1 MTTTA
6 HEGTGPRI
14 VYPEQLPVSGRRQDI
29 QDAIRDHQVVV
40 IAGETGSGKT
50 TQIPKMCLELG
61 LGDSGMIGH
70 TQPRRIAARSVAER
84 IAEEMGEKIGQT
96 VGYQVRFTSEVGKD
110 SRIKLMTDGILLAEI
125 QHDRLLSRYSAIIVD
140 EAHERSLNIDFL
152 LGYLK
157 TLLPQRPDLKLIITS
172 ATIDPE
178 RFAQHFHEPL
188 PTDGSQDARPEP
200 APIIEVSGRTYPV
213 EIRYRPLSGE
223 HEIDEDTDDGLEDED
238 RDPLDAVCEAVEE
251 LSHED
256 RGDILIFFSGE
267 REIRDAQ
274 DALESLVAD
283 RPRLRGTEVLPL
295 FGRLS
300 MAEQHRVFSRGS
312 SRRIV
317 LATNVAETS
326 LTVPGIKYVIDTGT
340 ARISRYSTRTKVQR
354 LPIERISQ
362 ASANQRAGRCGR
374 VSDGICIRLYSQE
387 DFESRP
393 EFTDP
398 EILRTNLASVILQMT
413 SAGVVHSPED
423 IGRFPFVEPPE
434 SRAVK
439 DGVMLLRELG
449 ALRPAE
455 SSRGRRAEQDGERS
469 GRGSRG
475 RRGRGRGDRDDER
488 SPLTRTGRTLAALP
502 VDPRLGRMIVEGQR
516 RGCAREVMI
525 LAAALTIQDPR
536 ERPLE
541 KRAQADELHARFK
554 DTSSDFLGFLLLWQ
568 HLQEQQEQL
577 SSSQFRKTVQREFLN
592 FLRIR
597 EWQDLYAQLRQMGRS
612 VGIEVGRD
620 REIDPA
626 AKADDVHKSLLAGLL
641 SHIGLRDER
650 TRDYQGAR
658 GTRFAI
664 FPGSALFK
672 KKPDFVVSA
681 ELVETSRLW
690 ARVNAAV
697 EPQWIEEVAGDLVK
711 RTYAEPH
718 WSRSQGAVMA
728 KERATLYG
736 VPLAADRPVGYW
748 RIDPVASREI
758 FLQKALVE
766 GDWQTRHRFVQRN
779 RRKLAEVEQ
788 LESRLRRKD
797 LRVDDQAL
805 YEFFDARVPAEVVSQ
820 THFDTWWKKASRQDE
835 HLLDFDPEQLIDDQA
850 ETWDDTAY
858 PRQWIARTDGGELSL
873 DLDYTFAP
881 GSGTGPSERKG
892 SRRGRQADGM
902 TVRVPILFLH
912 QLRPGPFRWLIPG
925 LRTEL
930 VTALIRSLPKQV
942 RKSVVPAPDV
952 ARRAVELLDAQ
963 ADPEQDDL
971 EQSLEHALRQLKGVV
986 IPPGSW
992 DWSAVPEHLRMH
1004 FQVRD
1009 SRNRILGEGEDLEHL
1024 QVALR
1029 DQVRAALA
1037 ESLGTSASALPVPG
1051 PGAVPGPGGG
1061 SGSQGK
1067 SGRKKKGPAS
1077 GGGKETA
1084 GPALE
1089 RDGLTEWPERDLSR
1103 KVDTVVSGQ
1112 RITGWPALVASPGA
1126 QASEPTADV
1135 RIFSSEQDQRA
1146 AQRSGTISLLQRR
1159 LPNTQ
1164 RFISDH
1170 LDNREKIVFTQNPHG
1185 SVDALIQDCTRA
1197 AVDKLVP
1204 AEPPWTRQEF
1214 DRLFDDVRAEQI
1226 ETVFQVTALVA
1237 EVLTLVNSVRKRIKR
1252 PSSMAAVSAFAD
1264 IREQLD
1270 RLVKPGFVTRIG
1282 WAHLQHLPRYLKA
1295 MELRIDKL
1303 VGTANIQRDGV
1314 NMSEIQSLEDEFDK
1328 AVAAVPKGL
1337 PVPEALA
1344 VIEWELEELRVSL
1357 FAQELGTAHTVSAK
1371 RVRKALRDAAAR

>member
-1 MTTTA
+1 MPLA
-6 HEGTGPRI
+6 AAASGGRPPDSHPWQGRPDLLG
-14 VYPEQLPVSGRRQDI
+14 YPEDLPIVAAHDELLT
-29 QDAIRDHQVVV
+29 AIRDHQVVV

-50 TQIPKMCLELG
+50 TQLPKICLELG
-61 LGDSGMIGH
+61 RSAIGH

-84 IAEEMGEKIGQT
+84 IAEELGVELGEE
-96 VGYQVRFTSEVGKD
+96 VGYQVRFTDRS
-110 SRIKLMTDGILLAEI
+110 SRRTRLKVMTDGILLAEL
-125 QHDRLLSRYSAIIVD
+125 QRDRELRRYDTLVID
-140 EAHERSLNIDFL
+140 EAHERSLTIDFI
-152 LGYLK
+152 LGYVK
-157 TLLPQRPDLKLIITS
+157 ALLPRRPDLKVIVTS

-178 RFAQHFHEPL
+178 RFARHFTTD
-188 PTDGSQDARPEP
+188 PTRPVP
-200 APIIEVSGRTYPV
+200 VLSVSGRTYPV
-213 EIRYRPLSGE
+213 EIRYRPLVELDAEGAVRHPSGA
-223 HEIDEDTDDGLEDED
+223 D
-238 RDPLDAVCEAVEE
+238 RDQVTGICEAVEE
-251 LSHED
+251 LWTE
-256 RGDILIFFSGE
+256 RAPGPGGQDILVFLSGE
-267 REIRDAQ
+267 REIRDA
-274 DALESLVAD
+274 AEA
-283 RPRLRGTEVLPL
+283 LRGMDLPRTEILPL
-295 FGRLS
+295 YSRLS
-300 MAEQHRVFSRGS
+300 AAEQHRVFQRSGH
-312 SRRIV
+312 RRIV

-326 LTVPGIKYVIDTGT
+326 ITVPGIRYVVDTGT
-340 ARISRYSTRTKVQR
+340 ARISRYSQRTKVQR
-354 LPIERISQ
+354 LPIEPISQ
-362 ASANQRAGRCGR
+362 ASATQRSGRCGR
-374 VSDGICIRLYSQE
+374 LADGIAIRLYSEE
-387 DFESRP
+387 DFAARP
-393 EFTDP
+393 EFTEP
-398 EILRTNLASVILQMT
+398 EILRTSLASVILQMT
-413 SAGVVHSPED
+413 SLGLGD
-423 IGRFPFVEPPE
+423 IARFPFIDAPD
-434 SRAVK
+434 SRQVA
-439 DGVMLLRELG
+439 DGLRLLEELH
-449 ALRPAE
+449 AIEEAAP
-455 SSRGRRAEQDGERS
+455 RAGK
-469 GRGSRG
+469 GG
-475 RRGRGRGDRDDER
+475 RRGPRRRLTASGRM
-488 SPLTRTGRTLAALP
+488 LARLP
-502 VDPRLGRMIVEGQR
+502 VDPRLGRMLIEADE
-516 RGCAREVMI
+516 RGCTAEVLVI
-525 LAAALTIQDPR
+525 VSALSIQDVR
-536 ERPLE
+536 ERPSE
-541 KRAQADELHARFK
+541 QQAQADQAHARFR
-554 DTSSDFLGFLLLWQ
+554 DRTSDFASILTLWRY
-568 HLQEQQEQL
+568 LKAQQKAL
-577 SSSQFRKTVQREFLN
+577 SGSAFRRMCKAEYLHY
-592 FLRIR
+592 LRVR
-597 EWQDLYAQLRQMGRS
+597 EWQDLHSQLTSACKDVRLDPRRS
-612 VGIEVGRD
+612 TAAADAEPDWD
-620 REIDPA
+620 RIHQA
-626 AKADDVHKSLLAGLL
+626 LLAGLL
-641 SHIGLRDER
+641 SHVGLRDER

-850 ETWDDTAY
+850 ETWDDSAF
-858 PRQWIARTDGGELSL
+858 PRHWIARTDGGELSL

-892 SRRGRQADGM
+892 SGRGRQADGV

-971 EQSLEHALRQLKGVV
+971 EQSLERALRQLKGIV

-1077 GGGKETA
+1077 GGGKEAA

-1089 RDGLTEWPERDLSR
+1089 RDGLTEWPERDLPR

-1126 QASEPTADV
+1126 EASEPTADV

-1237 EVLTLVNSVRKRIKR
+1237 EVLTLANSVRKRIKR

>member
-1 MTTTA
+1 
-6 HEGTGPRI
+6 
-14 VYPEQLPVSGRRQDI
+14 
-29 QDAIRDHQVVV
+29 
-40 IAGETGSGKT
+40 
-50 TQIPKMCLELG
+50 
-61 LGDSGMIGH
+61 
-70 TQPRRIAARSVAER
+70 
-84 IAEEMGEKIGQT
+84 
-96 VGYQVRFTSEVGKD
+96 
-110 SRIKLMTDGILLAEI
+110 
-125 QHDRLLSRYSAIIVD
+125 
-140 EAHERSLNIDFL
+140 
-152 LGYLK
+152 
-157 TLLPQRPDLKLIITS
+157 
-172 ATIDPE
+172 
-178 RFAQHFHEPL
+178 
-188 PTDGSQDARPEP
+188 
-200 APIIEVSGRTYPV
+200 
-213 EIRYRPLSGE
+213 
-223 HEIDEDTDDGLEDED
+223 
-238 RDPLDAVCEAVEE
+238 
-251 LSHED
+251 
-256 RGDILIFFSGE
+256 
-267 REIRDAQ
+267 
-274 DALESLVAD
+274 
-283 RPRLRGTEVLPL
+283 
-295 FGRLS
+295 
-300 MAEQHRVFSRGS
+300 
-312 SRRIV
+312 
-317 LATNVAETS
+317 
-326 LTVPGIKYVIDTGT
+326 
-340 ARISRYSTRTKVQR
+340 
-354 LPIERISQ
+354 
-362 ASANQRAGRCGR
+362 
-374 VSDGICIRLYSQE
+374 
-387 DFESRP
+387 
-393 EFTDP
+393 
-398 EILRTNLASVILQMT
+398 
-413 SAGVVHSPED
+413 
-423 IGRFPFVEPPE
+423 
-434 SRAVK
+434 
-439 DGVMLLRELG
+439 
-449 ALRPAE
+449 
-455 SSRGRRAEQDGERS
+455 
-469 GRGSRG
+469 
-475 RRGRGRGDRDDER
+475 
-488 SPLTRTGRTLAALP
+488 
-502 VDPRLGRMIVEGQR
+502 MIVEGQR

-612 VGIEVGRD
+612 VGIDVGRD

-626 AKADDVHKSLLAGLL
+626 AKSDDVHKSLLAGLL

-820 THFDTWWKKASRQDE
+820 THFDTWWKRASRQDE

-850 ETWDDTAY
+850 ETWDDSAF
-858 PRQWIARTDGGELSL
+858 PRRWIARTDGGELSL

-892 SRRGRQADGM
+892 SGRGRQADGV

-971 EQSLEHALRQLKGVV
+971 EQSLERALRQLKGVV
-986 IPPGSW
+986 IPQGSW

-1089 RDGLTEWPERDLSR
+1089 RDGLTEWPERDLPR

-1126 QASEPTADV
+1126 EASEPTADV

-1185 SVDALIQDCTRA
+1185 SCLLYT
-1197 AVDKLVP
+1197 
-1204 AEPPWTRQEF
+1204 
-1214 DRLFDDVRAEQI
+1214 
-1226 ETVFQVTALVA
+1226 
-1237 EVLTLVNSVRKRIKR
+1237 S
-1252 PSSMAAVSAFAD
+1252 PS
-1264 IREQLD
+1264 
-1270 RLVKPGFVTRIG
+1270 
-1282 WAHLQHLPRYLKA
+1282 PR
-1295 MELRIDKL
+1295 D
-1303 VGTANIQRDGV
+1303 
-1314 NMSEIQSLEDEFDK
+1314 
-1328 AVAAVPKGL
+1328 
-1337 PVPEALA
+1337 
-1344 VIEWELEELRVSL
+1344 
-1357 FAQELGTAHTVSAK
+1357 
-1371 RVRKALRDAAAR
+1371 